1 LSQWASFVRKG
12 KLAEKL
18 FAQRHLS
25 DIKWA
30 NSEQDKYEHWDM
42 EGGLNGKTSKFDVKE
57 MKKIN
62 RWDPKPQDVLAWVE
76 GTNNRGN
83 EGWIKGL
90 ADYIVF
96 EREESWLVVNREELF
111 KFTWDKLREKG
122 FPPGKKAY
130 HIYDRS
136 KYGKKDKTT
145 LVPFKDIEYHL
156 KDIVSLEK

>member
-1 LSQWASFVRKG
+1 LSKWDPFIERG

-30 NSEQDKYEHWDM
+30 SSQQDRYEHWDM
-42 EGGLNGKTSKFDVKE
+42 EGSINGKTSKFDVKGL
-57 MKKIN
+57 KKVN
-62 RWDPKPQDVLAWVE
+62 RWDSKTQDECAWIE
-76 GTNNRGN
+76 GTSNSGH

-96 EREESWLVVNREELF
+96 EREAHWLVVNREELF
-111 KFTWDKLREKG
+111 NFTWDKLREKG
-122 FPPGKKAY
+122 FSQGKKVY
-130 HIYDRS
+130 HVYDRS

-145 LVPFKDIEYHL
+145 LVPFKDIETL
-156 KDIVSLEK
+156 KDVRRLEK

>member
-1 LSQWASFVRKG
+1 LNEWASFVRKG

-42 EGGLNGKTSKFDVKE
+42 EGGLDGKTSKFDVKE

-62 RWDPKPQDVLAWVE
+62 RWDSKTQDVLAWIE
-76 GTNNRGN
+76 GTNNGGH

-96 EREESWLVVNREELF
+96 ERTHSWLVVNREELF

-122 FPPGKKAY
+122 FPQGKKAY

-136 KYGKKDKTT
+136 FWGKKDKTT
-145 LVPFKDIEYHL
+145 LVPFKDIETL
-156 KDIVSLEK
+156 KDIKKLEK

>member
-1 LSQWASFVRKG
+1 MNQWASFVRKG

-42 EGGLNGKTSKFDVKE
+42 EGGLDGKTSKFDVKE

-62 RWDPKPQDVLAWVE
+62 RWDSKPQDVLAWIE
-76 GTNNRGN
+76 GTNNGGH

-96 EREESWLVVNREELF
+96 ERTDSWLVVNREELF

-122 FPPGKKAY
+122 FPRGKKAY

-136 KYGKKDKTT
+136 FWGKKDKTT
-145 LVPFKDIEYHL
+145 LVPFKDIETL
-156 KDIVSLEK
+156 KDIKKLEK

>member
-1 LSQWASFVRKG
+1 MNQWASFVRKG

-42 EGGLNGKTSKFDVKE
+42 EGGLDGKTSKFDVKE

-62 RWDPKPQDVLAWVE
+62 RWDSKPQDVLAWIE
-76 GTNNRGN
+76 GTNNSGN

-96 EREESWLVVNREELF
+96 EREENWLVVNREELF
-111 KFTWDKLREKG
+111 NFTWDKLREKG
-122 FPPGKKAY
+122 FPQGKKAY

-136 KYGKKDKTT
+136 VWGKKDKTT
-145 LVPFKDIEYHL
+145 LVPFTDIETL
-156 KDIVSLEK
+156 KDIKKLIK

>member
-1 LSQWASFVRKG
+1 LNQWAAFVRKG

-30 NSEQDKYEHWDM
+30 SSQQDKYEHWDM
-42 EGGLNGKTSKFDVKE
+42 EGSINGKTSKFDVKE

-62 RWDPKPQDVLAWVE
+62 RWDAETQDVLAWIE
-76 GTNNRGN
+76 GTNNGGK

-96 EREESWLVVNREELF
+96 ERTDSWLVVNREELF
-111 KFTWDKLREKG
+111 DFTWAKLRAAG
-122 FPPGKKAY
+122 FPKGKKAY

-136 KYGKKDKTT
+136 FWGNKDKTT
-145 LVPFKDIEYHL
+145 LVPFKDIEQL
-156 KDIVSLEK
+156 KDIKKLEK

>member
-1 LSQWASFVRKG
+1 MNKWASFVRKG

-42 EGGLNGKTSKFDVKE
+42 EGGLDGKTSKFDVKE

-62 RWDPKPQDVLAWVE
+62 RWDPKPQDVLAWIE
-76 GTNNRGN
+76 GTNNGGN

-96 EREESWLVVNREELF
+96 ERTDSWLVVNRKELF
-111 KFTWDKLREKG
+111 DFTWGKLREKG
-122 FPPGKKAY
+122 FPQGKKAY

-136 KYGKKDKTT
+136 KWGKKDRTT
-145 LVPFKDIEYHL
+145 LVPFKDIETL
-156 KDIVSLEK
+156 KDIKKLEK

>member
-1 LSQWASFVRKG
+1 MNKWASFVRKG

-42 EGGLNGKTSKFDVKE
+42 EGGLDGKTSKFDVKE

-62 RWDPKPQDVLAWVE
+62 RWDPKAQDVLAWIE
-76 GTNNRGN
+76 GTNNGGN

-90 ADYIVF
+90 ADYIIF
-96 EREESWLVVNREELF
+96 ERTNSWLVVNREELF
-111 KFTWDKLREKG
+111 NFTWDKLREKG
-122 FPPGKKAY
+122 FPQGKKAY

-136 KYGKKDKTT
+136 FWGKKDKTT
-145 LVPFKDIEYHL
+145 LVPFKDIETL
-156 KDIVSLEK
+156 KDIKKLEK

>member
-1 LSQWASFVRKG
+1 MSEWDSFIHKG
-12 KLAEKL
+12 TLDEER

-25 DIKWA
+25 NIKWS
-30 NSEQDKYEHWDM
+30 NNYQNLHEHWDM
-42 EGGLNGKTSKFDVKE
+42 EGELDGKTSKFDVKE

-62 RWDPKPQDVLAWVE
+62 RWDPTTQDVLAWIE
-76 GTNNRGN
+76 GTTNGGQ

-96 EREESWLVVNREELF
+96 ERKDSWLVVNREELF
-111 KFTWDKLREKG
+111 EFTWDRLREKG

-136 KYGKKDKTT
+136 KYGNKDKTT
-145 LVPFKDIEYHL
+145 LVPFKDIETL
-156 KDIVSLEK
+156 KDIKKLEK

>member
-1 LSQWASFVRKG
+1 MSQWASFVRKG

-62 RWDPKPQDVLAWVE
+62 RWDPKPQDVWP
-76 GTNNRGN
+76 
-83 EGWIKGL
+83 GL
-90 ADYIVF
+90 KEPTTGAMKAGSKDLQTILF
-96 EREESWLVVNREELF
+96 LNAKSHGSW
-111 KFTWDKLREKG
+111 
-122 FPPGKKAY
+122 
-130 HIYDRS
+130 
-136 KYGKKDKTT
+136 
-145 LVPFKDIEYHL
+145 
-156 KDIVSLEK
+156 

>member
-1 LSQWASFVRKG
+1 MNQWASFVRKG

-30 NSEQDKYEHWDM
+30 RSQQDKYEHWDM
-42 EGGLNGKTSKFDVKE
+42 EGGLDGKTSKFDVKE

-62 RWDPKPQDVLAWVE
+62 RWDPKPQDVLAWIE
-76 GTNNRGN
+76 GTNNGVN

-96 EREESWLVVNREELF
+96 ERTDSWLVVNREELF
-111 KFTWDKLREKG
+111 NFTWDKLREKG

-136 KYGKKDKTT
+136 FWGNKDKTT
-145 LVPFKDIEYHL
+145 LVPFKDIETL
-156 KDIVSLEK
+156 KDIKKLEK

>member
-1 LSQWASFVRKG
+1 MNEWASFVRKG

-42 EGGLNGKTSKFDVKE
+42 EGGLDGKTSKFDVKE

-62 RWDPKPQDVLAWVE
+62 RWDSKTQDVLAWIE
-76 GTNNRGN
+76 GTNNGGH

-96 EREESWLVVNREELF
+96 ERTHSWLVVNREELF

-122 FPPGKKAY
+122 FPQGKKAY

-136 KYGKKDKTT
+136 FWGKKDKTT
-145 LVPFKDIEYHL
+145 LVPFKDIETL
-156 KDIVSLEK
+156 KDIKKLEK